1 MCAMAI
7 SDKVDETTFCEAL
20 FDPGSGTPVGLVG
33 PDGETAPK
41 RFSVYRNNVV
51 VSLCD
56 ALGET
61 FPAIKNLLGED
72 YFNALARAFVT
83 THPPKSPVLLH
94 YGSEFADF
102 VESFPPLATYPYL
115 ADVARLEWAWLQAYH
130 AADQVPLDPAR
141 LSSVDD
147 QSVGAV
153 RFRKHP
159 AAHVVTSRWPV
170 WDLARANRFD
180 PNAEIQIDLKLAQ
193 SVLITRPELSVDMLL
208 LRPGADNFVGS
219 LFEGAMLA
227 EGAEAAQTAAEN
239 FSLSD
244 CLSDCLSTGAF
255 ADLDVA

>member
-1 MCAMAI
+1 MCAMAT

-20 FDPGSGTPVGLVG
+20 FDPESSTPVGLVG

-56 ALGET
+56 ALGDT
-61 FPAIKNLLGED
+61 FPAVKNLLGDE
-72 YFNALARAFVT
+72 YFGALARAFVT
-83 THPPKSPVLLH
+83 RHPPKSPVLLH
-94 YGSEFADF
+94 YGADFAGF
-102 VESFPPLATYPYL
+102 VESFPPLEAYPYL

-130 AADQVPLDPAR
+130 ATDQVPLDPAR
-141 LSSVDD
+141 LSSVDA

-153 RFRKHP
+153 RFRRHP
-159 AAHVVTSRWPV
+159 AAQVVTSRWPV
-170 WDLARANRFD
+170 WDLVRANRFD
-180 PNAEIQIDLKLAQ
+180 PSADIQIDLQLAQ
-193 SVLITRPELSVDMLL
+193 SVLLTRPELSVDMLL
-208 LRPGADNFVGS
+208 LRPGADIFVCA
-219 LFEGAMLA
+219 LFDGAMLA
-227 EGAEAAQTAAEN
+227 ESAEAAQKAFEN